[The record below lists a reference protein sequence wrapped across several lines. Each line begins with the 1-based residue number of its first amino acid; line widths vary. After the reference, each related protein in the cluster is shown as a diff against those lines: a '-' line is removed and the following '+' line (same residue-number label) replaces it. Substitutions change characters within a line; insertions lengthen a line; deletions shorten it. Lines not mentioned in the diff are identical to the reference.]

1 MLVTRLQILIAT
13 FWIGSLWTIGYLVAP
28 TLFAALSDRSL
39 AGSIAGQL
47 FRAEAWLS
55 IACGATLIALQ
66 KWQSDQGNAGQRKW
80 CLRLIYAML
89 GCTLLGYFG
98 LQPFMAE
105 LRATAGAGGVMSS
118 DVKMQFGILHGISSA
133 LYLVESLLGAALIL
147 KMRAP

>member
-66 KWQSDQGNAGQRKW
+66 KWQSDQGSAGQRKW

-89 GCTLLGYFG
+89 ACTLLGYFG